1 MEINEELFELFV
13 EEFCPTENIIEE
25 CKYNC
30 HKHWDKY
37 KNKLTNE
44 LMLKKLYR
52 KYRNKLKE
60 HKNEIINLN
69 SQVKKEKTFIKEL
82 GNKAKGLNIDM
93 AIIDMAILDE
103 YNDVCKD
110 CKNYGCTKNK
120 IKDLY
125 NIKHEICEEYESETK

>member
-44 LMLKKLYR
+44 VMLKKLYR

-93 AIIDMAILDE
+93 AILDE
-103 YNDVCKD
+103 YNDACKD
-110 CKNYGCTKNK
+110 CKKYGCTKNK